1 LLLILSGII
10 SVIFG
15 VVIVAQP
22 GAGALALVWL
32 IGTYAIIAG
41 VLYVG
46 LAIRLKKHA

>member
-1 LLLILSGII
+1 ML
-10 SVIFG
+10 FG

-22 GAGALALVWL
+22 GAGAVAVVWL

-46 LAIRLKKHA
+46 LAFRLKKHV